1 MNNVKFE
8 LIVQPSYTTFSL
20 AALPAITTAG
30 SGHAVDDFITFNG
43 GAVGSGIKVKVL
55 TIDGSGG
62 VASYSWQSGGIGW
75 ASSEVATQS
84 KTTGSG
90 IGASLTLGSIET
102 AYNPVGYGF
111 FSDPLTQV
119 VAANAPNYAT
129 LFNSAGVEFAF
140 SQFNPEIPDLHG
152 LVAVPAANGFVRLPN
167 ISIWVEG
174 DLASWPYGDNVT
186 FYLDGVAYPF
196 EESWIGNGAATWSD
210 ATATTQPGFSR
221 LEWFTSTG
229 PTEER
234 APTAIEGDRIGMSL
248 TVPETDAGTG
258 TAIDHSII
266 TNNIISKG

>member
-43 GAVGSGIKVKVL
+43 DAVGSGIKVKVL

-102 AYNPVGYGF
+102 TYSPVGYGF
-111 FSDPLTQV
+111 FSDPLTAV
-119 VAANAPNYAT
+119 VAASASNAT

-140 SQFNPEIPDLHG
+140 SQFNPGIPDLHALIG
-152 LVAVPAANGFVRLPN
+152 VPASNGFIRLPN
-167 ISIWVEG
+167 VSIWVEG

-210 ATATTQPGFSR
+210 AAATGQTGFSR

-229 PTEER
+229 PLAER
-234 APTAIEGDRIGMSL
+234 APTVIEGDKIGMSL
-248 TVPETDAGTG
+248 TVPDTGPG